1 MRIIE
6 KLHSTNG
13 SYNESSFS
21 RRLLNVF
28 KNKDL
33 IELRQKLK
41 KLSIQNHGVRINEDV
56 LAKSNEKYLEETLI
70 LLLSS

>member
-21 RRLLNVF
+21 RRLLDVF

-33 IELRQKLK
+33 IELRQK
-41 KLSIQNHGVRINEDV
+41 
-56 LAKSNEKYLEETLI
+56 
-70 LLLSS
+70 